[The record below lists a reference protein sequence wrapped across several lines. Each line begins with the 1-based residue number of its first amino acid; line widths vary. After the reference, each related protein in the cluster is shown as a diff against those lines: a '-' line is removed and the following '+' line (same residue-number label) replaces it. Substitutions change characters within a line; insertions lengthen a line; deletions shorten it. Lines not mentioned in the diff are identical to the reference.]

1 MNIGIVCVVGRFNK
15 NRKYDYGIRLLML
28 IKIYIED
35 FSFIFKKGIYSVKV
49 RRD

>member
-15 NRKYDYGIRLLML
+15 NCKYDYGIWLLML

-49 RRD
+49 RWD